1 MAKFCTNCG
10 SPVAD
15 GTAFC
20 TSCGA
25 PVPQE
30 VKPQSADGGQQGYGG
45 YNPSVASGDSS
56 PYTGEPAGGQQY
68 PQGDPA
74 QPYGQQGYGDTS
86 SVTPVPGATPSPQGE
101 GGPYVRQPYG
111 QQGYGGYNPS
121 VASGDSSPYT
131 GEPAGG
137 QQYPQGDPAQ
147 PYGQQGY
154 GDTSS
159 VTPVPGATPSP
170 QGEGGPYVQQPY
182 GQQPAGN
189 VNAVYGG
196 QPYGYPQ
203 QPKKSGKGLVIGVI
217 ALLLVLGL
225 AAVAAFVWP
234 GFLNGKSSA
243 LDGEW
248 LGEYGETMTIGDGRL
263 TINQSGYNETVYDM
277 KLDGD
282 NIEITQIVEATFKIE
297 GDTLTITTPG
307 AGGRSDIFAERVSG
321 SAGIEGEWNVLRVVD
336 EDGDADDID
345 GVTMEFKS
353 DGAFIS
359 RESYSDVINGEYK
372 VSGDKITLRYT
383 SDRISFVYTIEGDTL
398 TFWEKDDDGELEKVE
413 TFTRKGA
420 SGGSGSGSETASA
433 IVGRWENEY
442 GYLFVLNADGTGYAS
457 ADGESESFTYTVEGD
472 KLVLVTDGE
481 TNSYT
486 YKLEGDILT
495 VYYDNGEVD
504 EVFYR
509 EGSDRPVTPASRYTG
524 ASVVGKWEFD
534 ISGVDYSDMYDA
546 MMGDAYDTSG
556 VSETAKRIMQDA
568 QYKEAL
574 REPITDV
581 MKDYELDFRSDGSV
595 YITVDTD
602 DYVSF
607 MAKSTEA
614 MIPLL
619 RALTIEEAADY
630 YGMTVAE
637 LEQYLASNGMTWDQ
651 QVDGIA
657 ATYSEVNSEF
667 DEYSVAEVLGGT
679 LNAYGDVELYAGSFT
694 QNGDRVTMTGS
705 GGGVTVFVFDDDD
718 TLLLDGISGSGS
730 EMAMFCAME
739 GLKFV
744 R

>member
-68 PQGDPA
+68 PQGVPA

-101 GGPYVRQPYG
+101 GSPYVRQPYG
-111 QQGYGGYNPS
+111 
-121 VASGDSSPYT
+121 
-131 GEPAGG
+131 
-137 QQYPQGDPAQ
+137 
-147 PYGQQGY
+147 
-154 GDTSS
+154 
-159 VTPVPGATPSP
+159 
-170 QGEGGPYVQQPY
+170 QQPY

-383 SDRISFVYTIEGDTL
+383 SDRISFVYTLEGDTL

-420 SGGSGSGSETASA
+420 SGGSGSGSETASG

-509 EGSDRPVTPASRYTG
+509 EGSDRPVAPESRYTG

-718 TLLLDGISGSGS
+718 TLLLDGVSGSGS